1 MQTNY
6 STKDMKPESIKNKD
20 VEVVPHF
27 FPQYSITIHAT
38 SRKEALEKL
47 EEHIKSLLNNP

>member
-47 EEHIKSLLNNP
+47 EEHIKSLLNNQ